1 MNTRSYDD
9 YLAYNP
15 KDEETDF
22 ECPMCGDEIEEDQDY
37 CSKDCYKASWI

>member
-15 KDEETDF
+15 MDEETDF

-37 CSKDCYKASWI
+37 CSRDCLKASWL